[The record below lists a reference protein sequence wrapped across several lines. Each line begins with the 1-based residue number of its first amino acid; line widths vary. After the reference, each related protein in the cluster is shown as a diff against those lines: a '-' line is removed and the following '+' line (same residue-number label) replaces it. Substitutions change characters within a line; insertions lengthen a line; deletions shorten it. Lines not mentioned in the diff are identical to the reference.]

1 MQDGLM
7 FCSAMGTPFL
17 IATEVPGGLMAA
29 IIADKYHLKSIHDDI
44 GLFDRKL
51 AHLMKFEK
59 FDSEAARDE
68 AARKLRVKR
77 ETLVQTALRLV
88 AEGVEFKPGDRPRS
102 MRPDDEPEIAAPVPV
117 ADSVKHAEPPAE
129 SRSMKRQNG
138 GPYAG
143 TSLDWQASVRQYM
156 QKKGKA

>member
-1 MQDGLM
+1 
-7 FCSAMGTPFL
+7 
-17 IATEVPGGLMAA
+17 MAVV
-29 IIADKYHLKSIHDDI
+29 IPDKYHLKSIHEEI

-51 AHLMKFEK
+51 AHLLKFEK
-59 FDSEAARDE
+59 FETEAERE
-68 AARKLRVKR
+68 LAARKMRTKR

-88 AEGVEFKPGDRPRS
+88 AEGVEFKRGDLPRS
-102 MRPDDEPEIAAPVPV
+102 MRPDDEPEIPAPAKSVEAVEPPV
-117 ADSVKHAEPPAE
+117 AVRSVTRE
-129 SRSMKRQNG
+129 ST

>member
-1 MQDGLM
+1 
-7 FCSAMGTPFL
+7 
-17 IATEVPGGLMAA
+17 MAA
-29 IIADKYHLKSIHDDI
+29 VIQDKYHLRSIHEEI

-51 AHLMKFEK
+51 AHLLKFEK
-59 FDSEAARDE
+59 FDTEAARDE

-77 ETLVQTALRLV
+77 ENLVQTALRLV
-88 AEGVEFKPGDRPRS
+88 AEGVEFRPGDLPPS
-102 MRPDDEPEIAAPVPV
+102 MRPEDEPGTPQVATASVERLKAVEPPV
-117 ADSVKHAEPPAE
+117 AMRSVTRE
-129 SRSMKRQNG
+129 SK